1 MAATTA
7 SLETQT
13 LLERFD
19 SARLGRFHLRIIL
32 VAGFNWIWAAFGV
45 TIIGFLIPDMRQ
57 EWSLSSSQVSL
68 VASVTLL
75 GMMFGSVIAGR
86 VADRI
91 GRRITLT
98 WISVYLA
105 VTAVASALSWS
116 FAAML
121 VLRLLYGIGLG
132 AVLPVASTLISEYSP
147 ARYRGRLTVLLNG
160 FWGIGQIFSALAGFW
175 IVPLYGWRLPLALA
189 AFGIL
194 AVPLNLLY
202 LPESLRFL
210 LSHKRLA
217 AAQRVASQIDTGM
230 GDVHPLSSAHNI
242 PVHGPSPAK
251 KQLDPSDSIWS
262 RLYRQRTLALW
273 LMWFALNFTF
283 QGVFIWLPSI
293 LVASGNSMAQ
303 SSLFTFV
310 ITIGYLP
317 GTWIAAYLA
326 DSASRRFSLAV
337 FMIGWGAMAV
347 AFGFSHAPVAT
358 LVLGFLVATGNGAAW
373 GMAYPVTTELYPTRM
388 RAAATGWASG
398 FGRIGGIIAP
408 FVVGL
413 MIQLG
418 AGNVA
423 IFALLG
429 IVPAITTLALFG
441 LSQQTTGRA
450 LEEITS

>member
-1 MAATTA
+1 
-7 SLETQT
+7 
-13 LLERFD
+13 
-19 SARLGRFHLRIIL
+19 

-57 EWSLSSSQVSL
+57 EWTLSSSQVSL
-68 VASVTLL
+68 VASITLL
-75 GMMFGSVIAGR
+75 GMMVGSVIAGR

-105 VTAVASALSWS
+105 VTAAASAVSWS
-116 FAAML
+116 FSVML

-160 FWGIGQIFSALAGFW
+160 FWGIGQVLSAMAGFW
-175 IVPLYGWRLPLALA
+175 IVPYFGWRLPLVLA
-189 AFGIL
+189 AVGIL

-210 LSHKRLA
+210 LSHKQLA
-217 AAQRVASQIDTGM
+217 TAQRVASQIDTGE
-230 GDVHPLSSAHNI
+230 GNRPFGSAQKT
-242 PVHGPSPAK
+242 PASVPSPAK
-251 KQLDPSDSIWS
+251 KQLDPSESIWS

-303 SSLFTFV
+303 SSLFTLV

-317 GTWIAAYLA
+317 GTLVAAYLA

-337 FMIGWGAMAV
+337 FMIAWGLFAV
-347 AFGFSHAPVAT
+347 AFGFSHAPAAT
-358 LVLGFLVATGNGAAW
+358 LILGFLVATGNGAAW

-413 MIQLG
+413 MIQWG

-429 IVPAITTLALFG
+429 IVPAITTLVLFG